1 VKDAGIRVT
10 MSVLWACLSRP
21 ILGKSEEGL
30 EGLIAALEKRKNNT
44 GKRGKEAPENGQAS
58 NWSNGWIEDKLS
70 GSQGGSGKT

>member
-1 VKDAGIRVT
+1 

-30 EGLIAALEKRKNNT
+30 EGLIAVLEKRKNST